1 MKTIVN
7 YLKTHALRILTIIF
21 WVSLVGSY
29 FYYKEF
35 HQLSNE
41 QIMRAIYSFLK
52 REWAFWW
59 VVFVLIYTLRAVIF
73 FPSSLLI
80 ILSPSLFGLPMA
92 IFYSILWENFSA
104 SFGYLL
110 WKLFGRNILSESF
123 LDKFAY
129 LKKKMREDSFLTLL
143 SLRLIF
149 TPFDPLSYI
158 SWFFKAEYSWYL
170 WWTLLGT
177 IPSVLIFIFA
187 WAGIRNIESF
197 KLKDLEM
204 DEKYLFLSI
213 LTILLS
219 LILVYVLRKRKK
231 IIKWNWLL

>member
-21 WVSLVGSY
+21 WVSLVWSY

-52 REWAFWW
+52 REWTFGW

-104 SFGYLL
+104 SFWYLL

-158 SWFFKAEYSWYL
+158 SWFFKAEFRWYL

-187 WAGIRNIESF
+187 WAWIRNIESF

-204 DEKYLFLSI
+204 DEKYLFLSV

-219 LILVYVLRKRKK
+219 LLFVYILRKRKK
-231 IIKWNWLL
+231 IIN